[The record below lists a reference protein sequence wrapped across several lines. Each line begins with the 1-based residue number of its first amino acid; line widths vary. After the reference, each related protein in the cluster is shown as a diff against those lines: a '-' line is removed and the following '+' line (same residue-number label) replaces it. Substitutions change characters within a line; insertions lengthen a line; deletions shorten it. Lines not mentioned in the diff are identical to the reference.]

1 MSLKKLEEEALEN
14 LSKFEN
20 LAEKLQVN
28 MKDFGKHLMM
38 LDVNSAVLRE
48 RQRQNDLWGYQ
59 RHDIGIWLSIL
70 GEEWGEVCQAAQ
82 GRLGLKSVKDTDAD
96 NLYEE
101 LIHVAAV
108 ASAIAE
114 QIKEEEEAKQEA
126 A

>member
-1 MSLKKLEEEALEN
+1 MEFKELM
-14 LSKFEN
+14 
-20 LAEKLQVN
+20 EKAD
-28 MKDFGKHLMM
+28 MKNFQKTLLM
-38 LDVNSAVLRE
+38 LDVNKAVMRE
-48 RQRQNDLWGYQ
+48 RQRQNGLWGFQ
-59 RHDIGIWLSIL
+59 RHDIGTWLSIL

-82 GRLGLKSVKDTDAD
+82 GRLGLKSVKETDAD

-114 QIKEEEEAKQEA
+114 QIKEEEKAKQEA